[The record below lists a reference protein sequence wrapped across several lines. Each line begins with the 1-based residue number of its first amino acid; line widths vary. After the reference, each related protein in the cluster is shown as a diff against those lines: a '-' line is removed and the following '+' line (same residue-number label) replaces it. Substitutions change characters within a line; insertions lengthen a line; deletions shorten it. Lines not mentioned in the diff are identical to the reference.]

1 MVLFTLAQNWGSRL
15 SSGTTVLVLH
25 SEYHGTAYGPV
36 QISISELGNISY
48 DGRVADGAEYDWGSL
63 ARYAVMGTAVFPPLM
78 FNWYKWLDTR
88 YILIKVI

>member
-1 MVLFTLAQNWGSRL
+1 MPWYSQYKYLYLSLAI
-15 SSGTTVLVLH
+15 
-25 SEYHGTAYGPV
+25 YHIMT
-36 QISISELGNISY
+36 